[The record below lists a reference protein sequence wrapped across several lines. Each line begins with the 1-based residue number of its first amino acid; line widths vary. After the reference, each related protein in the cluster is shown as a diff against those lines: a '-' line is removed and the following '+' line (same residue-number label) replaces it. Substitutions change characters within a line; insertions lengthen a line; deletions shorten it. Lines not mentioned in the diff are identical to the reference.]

1 MVWACAG
8 YMTSI
13 KYMEKMQMIPKT
25 SCHDGFSI
33 KEIIDFITQDLPAAL
48 GHSTLLDH
56 INPEELLDN
65 LKLVCSNKIGPQIQA
80 DKIV

>member
-1 MVWACAG
+1 MVWACAE

-13 KYMEKMQMIPKT
+13 KYLEKMHAIPRT

-33 KEIIDFITQDLPAAL
+33 SELMNFINEDLPLAL

-56 INPEELLDN
+56 INPEELLNN
-65 LKLVCSNKIGPQIQA
+65 LKLVCSNKIGPELQA
-80 DKIV
+80 EKIV